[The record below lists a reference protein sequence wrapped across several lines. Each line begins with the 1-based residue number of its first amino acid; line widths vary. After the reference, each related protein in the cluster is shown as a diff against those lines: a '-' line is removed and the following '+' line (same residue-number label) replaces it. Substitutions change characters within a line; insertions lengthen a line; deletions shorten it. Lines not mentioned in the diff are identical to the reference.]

1 MTRLSDAGYLEV
13 HMRWA
18 AREHPAFDDFHA
30 DMLDLHARLENAT
43 ALSRRPTRANADCF
57 DCGGQLIRRVNEGT
71 VKHVPTGTA
80 YAWWLPGKAGPLP
93 PEPARTWKGPLEE
106 EHATC
111 DQCGQTYD
119 PGRYM
124 LALRAQAEAASRITL
139 DDGHEYATLEV
150 ASALT
155 GRQQQTLRNWITQGR
170 ARRATLGGV
179 LFINLDDAN
188 HENQATARRNRSA

>member
-18 AREHPAFDDFHA
+18 AREHPAYAEFHA
-30 DMLDLHARLENAT
+30 DMLDLHARLENA
-43 ALSRRPTRANADCF
+43 L
-57 DCGGQLIRRVNEGT
+57 QLIRRPRRAN
-71 VKHVPTGTA
+71 
-80 YAWWLPGKAGPLP
+80 
-93 PEPARTWKGPLEE
+93 ARCFDCRDGDLLWQVEDGLEQD
-106 EHATC
+106 HATC
-111 DQCGQTYD
+111 SQCGQTYD

-188 HENQATARRNRSA
+188 HENQLTARRNRSA